1 MNRKNVLSRA
11 HRHRNERSSGNFAH
25 VGESVK
31 TQISNDASPIG
42 CAVGATTDHR
52 HDADWPAVPVARWAR
67 DRRAPAGEEL
77 DERANWTTTTCWFL
91 AWRAVYSAI
100 SALPAVLTS
109 ATRVPRSAL
118 SGRLDAGRTRTA
130 RRRGRQRPGASRD
143 RAARRPRLEALITT
157 RPLATELDDDRLV
170 TSETSLPR
178 LAAAAPPVNIALNPR
193 PRANHLHRDGSR
205 LTLAAKGLLRARR
218 STRTICP
225 EFDVY
230 AS

>member
-143 RAARRPRLEALITT
+143 RARSTTATRGLDHNSATRNRIRRRPPGHVRNIASTT
-157 RPLATELDDDRLV
+157 RSSCPAGQHRSQPAT
-170 TSETSLPR
+170 
-178 LAAAAPPVNIALNPR
+178 
-193 PRANHLHRDGSR
+193 
-205 LTLAAKGLLRARR
+205 
-218 STRTICP
+218 TR
-225 EFDVY
+225 
-230 AS
+230 